1 MDYAQRK
8 EEYRQKIKSFRLIDD
23 TFMRKVFSDNL
34 EGSTLLVQIILGR
47 PDLKVTDV
55 RTQEDIKNLEGRSV
69 ILDMLAKDAAGRL
82 YNIEV
87 QRKDED
93 AGVKRASLH
102 SSLLMSHVCEPGC
115 QPIDY
120 PEIYIIFIT
129 ENDVLKKRTF
139 FVSYR
144 ADDC

>member
-8 EEYRQKIKSFRLIDD
+8 EEYRQKIKGFRLIDD

-87 QRKDED
+87 Q
-93 AGVKRASLH
+93 
-102 SSLLMSHVCEPGC
+102 
-115 QPIDY
+115 
-120 PEIYIIFIT
+120 
-129 ENDVLKKRTF
+129 
-139 FVSYR
+139 
-144 ADDC
+144 

>member
-1 MDYAQRK
+1 MG
-8 EEYRQKIKSFRLIDD
+8 FRLIDD

-87 QRKDED
+87 Q
-93 AGVKRASLH
+93 
-102 SSLLMSHVCEPGC
+102 
-115 QPIDY
+115 
-120 PEIYIIFIT
+120 
-129 ENDVLKKRTF
+129 
-139 FVSYR
+139 
-144 ADDC
+144 